1 VTQKKQKNFIFFYK
15 CRKSGT
21 YKAKKYV
28 EITENLKIGVNFDR
42 FKGEN
47 SIN

>member
-1 VTQKKQKNFIFFYK
+1 VTQKKQLFFIFFYK

-21 YKAKKYV
+21 YEAKKIA
-28 EITENLKIGVNFDR
+28 EIAKNLKIGVNFER

>member
-1 VTQKKQKNFIFFYK
+1 MTQKNQKNFIFFYK
-15 CRKSGT
+15 CRKSDT
-21 YKAKKYV
+21 YEAKKYE
-28 EITENLKIGVNFDR
+28 EITENLKIRVNFER